1 MSLGSLRSGYTLR
14 DLQDSETRQAPSVVM
29 AWTGG
34 GWVTR
39 DENTE
44 QSGYKGRDGP
54 LGEGMSCLGRKGG
67 HFDQLIIAGQEIR
80 PRRYSKIRLAR

>member
-1 MSLGSLRSGYTLR
+1 MSLTSLHSGCTLR
-14 DLQDSETRQAPSVVM
+14 HFQDSETRQAPSVVM

-39 DENTE
+39 DKNAE

-54 LGEGMSCLGRKGG
+54 LGEGSSFLGCKGG
-67 HFDQLIIAGQEIR
+67 HLDQLIIAGQEI
-80 PRRYSKIRLAR
+80 